1 MAVAMQQLEIVK
13 GVLTTQRPGLDMVN
27 LDQVMERDVK
37 SAERTLTGLLL
48 EQLGYPRGDA
58 RIAPQPP

>member
-37 SAERTLTGLLL
+37 SAERTLR
-48 EQLGYPRGDA
+48 EAQ
-58 RIAPQPP
+58 INKAPVNWGQS